1 VNNDEKPIANPFVV
15 LREEFDDWAVLFD
28 PDSGNAFGLS
38 PTGVYLWKLLDGK
51 HSIDDLLEDMRHHAD
66 NVPERISED
75 VGAFVDALAAQGL
88 AGFDITEFG
97 LGSGPKK
104 SSSSP
109 SGALGEVKQFNY
121 ERPSLVNLNAEASAS
136 GATCSSHGSAGG
148 SCTSGGT
155 ATDCCYATGAC
166 AGTTVDSCCYA
177 VLVSPGLVTA
187 ATGPALR
194 RVKLAM
200 AGVSRG
206 RVLAPFAGL
215 VPVPLRPAQPVL
227 VFDS

>member
-177 VLVSPGLVTA
+177 GGCASESGSGNCCNGTCPQTSQTCHGGGIPGSCPGSVCWSGSSAPA
-187 ATGPALR
+187 ACA
-194 RVKLAM
+194 
-200 AGVSRG
+200 AGFG
-206 RVLAPFAGL
+206 I
-215 VPVPLRPAQPVL
+215 
-227 VFDS
+227 